1 MYPWN
6 FCSTTRTQQTTSLMM
21 DETKHERADYVMQKK
36 YQRHKRYCPFQTLIF
51 SPEQISLDL
60 APDLSHRD
68 HSAGIAYWSCKF
80 SAASLQYSAY
90 NTLYGAAIL
99 LVFSTHTSDFLTFS
113 SFTRTS
119 IVCFQMTAIEG
130 HGLKL
135 YMLISCCFSS
145 SKLGQNWPIYLQEQL
160 VQTETSPS

>member
-6 FCSTTRTQQTTSLMM
+6 FRSTTKTQQTTSLMM
-21 DETKHERADYVMQKK
+21 DEIKHERADYVMQKK
-36 YQRHKRYCPFQTLIF
+36 YQRHKRYCPSQTLIF
-51 SPEQISLDL
+51 SPEQNSLDL

-68 HSAGIAYWSCKF
+68 HSAGIPYWSCKF
-80 SAASLQYSAY
+80 STASLQYLVY

-99 LVFSTHTSDFLTFS
+99 LVFSTHTSHFLTFS

-119 IVCFQMTAIEG
+119 IVCFQMTTIKG

-135 YMLISCCFSS
+135 HMLISCCFSS
-145 SKLGQNWPIYLQEQL
+145 TKLGQNWPIYLQEQL
-160 VQTETSPS
+160 VQTETSLS